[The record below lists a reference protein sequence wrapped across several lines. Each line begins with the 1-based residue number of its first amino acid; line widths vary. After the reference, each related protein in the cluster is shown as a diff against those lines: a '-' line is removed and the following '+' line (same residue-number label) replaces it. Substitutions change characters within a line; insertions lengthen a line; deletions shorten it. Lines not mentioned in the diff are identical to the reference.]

1 MPVRK
6 MPQNLE
12 AEMSVL
18 GVAFLNKNALVKICE
33 KLYSDIFY
41 SEANKKLF
49 EAIKALYDAR
59 IPVDITTVKEELD
72 KKKNLTAVGGIEY
85 ISEVIDSVATAANLD
100 YYIKI
105 VKDKAVLRNLID
117 TATDI
122 VTDSYEEEGEVTS
135 ILDEAEKRIL
145 NVVKE
150 RQTSDFIPIKEAIAR
165 AQEQLEFLAK
175 NKNGLTGIP
184 SGFTDL
190 DKTTTGFHPGE
201 LIIIAARPGM
211 GKTAFALNI
220 ATYAAKTTKKAV
232 AIFNL
237 EMPAEQIVNRMR
249 SAVGQVDAHK
259 LQTGMLSNEDWKRI
273 NEANSQLSDTN
284 IQIVDD
290 AGITASE
297 IKAKCRTLANKEEGL
312 GLVIIDYLQ
321 LVTAGGRRPDS
332 RQQEVSEISRSL
344 KTMAMELKVPVI
356 ALAQLNRSVEQR
368 KEDKRPVLS
377 DLRESG
383 SIEQDADLV
392 LFIHRNDYYKAKEE
406 IGAQKN
412 VVADII
418 IAKHRKGS
426 TGKFQLLFELD
437 MSNFRNYLAS
447 PKEGEGYED

>member
-6 MPQNLE
+6 MPQNIE

-18 GVAFLNKNALVKICE
+18 GVAFLNKNSLNKICE
-33 KLYSDIFY
+33 DLYSDMFY

-49 EAIKALYDAR
+49 EAIKNCYDNK

-72 KKKNLTAVGGIEY
+72 KKKNLNAIGGIEY

-105 VKDKAVLRNLID
+105 VKEKALLRSLID

-122 VTDSYEEEGEVTS
+122 VTEAYEESEDVTAV
-135 ILDEAEKRIL
+135 LDIAEKKIL

-150 RQTSDFIPIKEAIAR
+150 RQTSDFIHIRDAVDL
-165 AQEQLEFLAK
+165 AQKNLEELSK
-175 NKNGLTGIP
+175 NNNDITGITT
-184 SGFTDL
+184 GFTDL
-190 DKTTTGFHPGE
+190 DKATAGLHAGE
-201 LIIIAARPGM
+201 MIIVAARPGM

-220 ATYAAKTTKKAV
+220 AVNAAKSTKKAI

-237 EMPAEQIVNRMR
+237 EMPAEQLVNRMR
-249 SAVGQVDAHK
+249 SAVGQVDGHK
-259 LQTGMLSNEDWKRI
+259 IQTGQLNHDDWRRI
-273 NEANSQLSDTN
+273 NEANSQLKETN

-290 AGITASE
+290 AGITAAE

-321 LVTAGGRRPDS
+321 LVTSGGKRPDS
-332 RQQEVSEISRSL
+332 RQQEVSDISRSL

-356 ALAQLNRSVEQR
+356 ALAQLSRNAE
-368 KEDKRPVLS
+368 KRENNQPMLA

-383 SIEQDADLV
+383 SIEQDADMV
-392 LFIHRNDYYKAKEE
+392 LFINRSDYYKAKEE
-406 IGAQKN
+406 LNRDKN
-412 VVADII
+412 VPADII

-426 TGKFQLLFELD
+426 TGKFQLLLELN
-437 MSNFRNYLAS
+437 MSNFRNYLS
-447 PKEGEGYED
+447 PERAEQYE

>member
-33 KLYSDIFY
+33 ELYSDMFY

-49 EAIKALYDAR
+49 EAIKSLYDAKVP
-59 IPVDITTVKEELD
+59 IDITTVKEELD
-72 KKKNLTAVGGIEY
+72 KRKDLNAVGGIEY
-85 ISEVIDSVATAANLD
+85 IGEVIDSVATAANLD
-100 YYIKI
+100 YYMKI
-105 VKDKAVLRNLID
+105 VKDKALLRNLID

-122 VTDSYEEEGEVTS
+122 VTDSYEEDGEVTA

-150 RQTSDFIPIKEAIAR
+150 RQTSDFIHIKDAIAR
-165 AQEQLEFLAK
+165 AQEQLEELAK
-175 NKNGLTGIP
+175 NKSAITGVP
-184 SGFTDL
+184 TGFTDL
-190 DKTTTGFHPGE
+190 DKATAGLHPGE
-201 LIIIAARPGM
+201 LIIVAARPGM

-220 ATYAAKTTKKAV
+220 ATYAAQSMKKAV

-249 SAVGQVDAHK
+249 SAVGQVDSHRI
-259 LQTGMLSNEDWKRI
+259 QTGQLNNDDWKRI
-273 NEANSQLSDTN
+273 NEANSQLAETN

-297 IKAKCRTLANKEEGL
+297 IKAKCRSLANKEEGL

-321 LVTAGGRRPDS
+321 LVTSGGRRPDS
-332 RQQEVSEISRSL
+332 RQQEVSEISRAF

-392 LFIHRNDYYKAKEE
+392 LFIHRNDYYKAKGQLEAE
-406 IGAQKN
+406 KN

-426 TGKFQLLFELD
+426 TGQFQLLFELN

-447 PKEGEGYED
+447 PKEGENYEE